1 MSAAYETAYPRFKSE
16 LTDKELDD
24 IYTPNSSEL
33 HFARQQTNTQAERV
47 FLLVQLKT
55 CQRLGYFVKIADI
68 PKVIY
73 THIAGKAHIKNISQP
88 SVSALEKTGARHRL
102 RQMIRKRLAIKPFD
116 DDTTVIVAQS
126 AASAAETLQELTD
139 IINVVIEELVR
150 QRIELPGFTTLLRAA
165 RHARNHANTIIFNT
179 LVNQLDSKTK
189 TELSQFLTPAAGEP
203 EAGWQKLKRE
213 PKKPTNK
220 EVRSYLEH
228 LTWLCS
234 WIERLPSVAFIPA
247 AKWRQFI
254 LEARAFD
261 VADLKRMKSAK
272 RYTLIVILIHSQLR
286 RAMDDT
292 VTIVNRKVSALHNNA
307 KLKLEQYCLKRTRK
321 VDDLIGQFHDV
332 LTAFN
337 EGSNDTER
345 IKGIHNVIGD
355 KAEELVEECDQHMA
369 YAGDNYI
376 PFMVN
381 PYHNQRPLLLN
392 CLELLNVC
400 SSSNDQ
406 SIVEA
411 CQFVLDNRN
420 SRKAT
425 LTVPNDFSLHWLP
438 DKWYKMMMGKSAKSK
453 GKGIT
458 EINRKYF
465 ELCVLTQVAKE
476 LKTGDLFVVHSE
488 DYNDYRD
495 QLISWSQYEEEISD
509 YTNLLDFPDNT
520 DKFIEQ
526 LKRELTETASMVDK
540 QFPDN
545 EYVEIND
552 EGLVIHK
559 HEKPFES
566 AAQKK
571 LDQLITERLPEK
583 NILDI
588 LIESEN
594 WLNLHKKFGPITG
607 FDGKVAE
614 PKKRFVSTL
623 FCYGCNL
630 GPVQTARSIKEL
642 SRKQVSWLNL
652 RHISEQRLDKAIELV
667 VNAYNKFPL
676 PKMWGSGKHVAADG
690 TKWNLYEQ
698 NLLSEYHIRYGGY
711 GGIGYY
717 HVSDMY
723 IALFSHFIPCG
734 VYEAIYI
741 LDGLMKNE
749 SDIQPDTVHGDTQSQ
764 STPVFAL
771 AHLLGI
777 NLMPRIRKP
786 KSLIFYRPDPK
797 QKYEHIDAL
806 FGESIN
812 WSLIKTH
819 LPDMLRIALS
829 IKAGKI
835 TPSAILRRLG
845 SKSVKNKLYFAFREL
860 GRVIRTKFLLEYIS
874 DTEIRKTVQSA
885 TNKNEEFNNFAQW
898 LMFGQGGVIAENLKF
913 SQRKIIKYNHLVA
926 NLVTLHNVNAMTQVL
941 NDLQDEGVELTDKL
955 IAGLA
960 PYRTK
965 HINRLGDYLLN
976 LARKI
981 APMSFRSAFVH

>member
-1 MSAAYETAYPRFKSE
+1 M
-16 LTDKELDD
+16 
-24 IYTPNSSEL
+24 
-33 HFARQQTNTQAERV
+33 
-47 FLLVQLKT
+47 
-55 CQRLGYFVKIADI
+55 
-68 PKVIY
+68 
-73 THIAGKAHIKNISQP
+73 
-88 SVSALEKTGARHRL
+88 
-102 RQMIRKRLAIKPFD
+102 
-116 DDTTVIVAQS
+116 
-126 AASAAETLQELTD
+126 
-139 IINVVIEELVR
+139 
-150 QRIELPGFTTLLRAA
+150 
-165 RHARNHANTIIFNT
+165 
-179 LVNQLDSKTK
+179 
-189 TELSQFLTPAAGEP
+189 
-203 EAGWQKLKRE
+203 
-213 PKKPTNK
+213 
-220 EVRSYLEH
+220 
-228 LTWLCS
+228 
-234 WIERLPSVAFIPA
+234 
-247 AKWRQFI
+247 
-254 LEARAFD
+254 
-261 VADLKRMKSAK
+261 
-272 RYTLIVILIHSQLR
+272 
-286 RAMDDT
+286 
-292 VTIVNRKVSALHNNA
+292 
-307 KLKLEQYCLKRTRK
+307 
-321 VDDLIGQFHDV
+321 
-332 LTAFN
+332 
-337 EGSNDTER
+337 
-345 IKGIHNVIGD
+345 
-355 KAEELVEECDQHMA
+355 
-369 YAGDNYI
+369 
-376 PFMVN
+376 
-381 PYHNQRPLLLN
+381 
-392 CLELLNVC
+392 
-400 SSSNDQ
+400 
-406 SIVEA
+406 
-411 CQFVLDNRN
+411 
-420 SRKAT
+420 
-425 LTVPNDFSLHWLP
+425 
-438 DKWYKMMMGKSAKSK
+438 
-453 GKGIT
+453 
-458 EINRKYF
+458 
-465 ELCVLTQVAKE
+465 
-476 LKTGDLFVVHSE
+476 VHSE

-676 PKMWGSGKHVAADG
+676 PKIWGSGKHVAADG

-976 LARKI
+976 LAR
-981 APMSFRSAFVH
+981 